1 VTRNYYTVLQ
11 VSPNA
16 EQEVIEAAYKRLARK
31 YHPDVYSGADGAD
44 RMRELNEA
52 YEVLGDVGK
61 RAEYH
66 ATLSRAR
73 ARAAPAGSKQRSPTS
88 SVQPAVAKPPKRPR
102 AKVPARPGRP
112 RRTIGQFRNL
122 GFVAALVVAVVAA
135 ITLIG
140 VANLLRG
147 DGGNSTSNGS
157 IVIPGHT
164 APVDGMTL
172 GNADAPVTIYEYS
185 DFQCPFCRKAAAEIV
200 PRLDTDYLATGK
212 AKLIFKNMAFIGQES
227 TWAAEAAACA
237 SDQGKFWDYHN
248 KLYEVQNGENKG
260 TFKVEN
266 LKRFAQEIGLNQG
279 EFNTCFDEGK
289 YTGQIAD
296 ETSEAKRRGVNST
309 PTFFVGQDPVDSTYD
324 AISKAIDAELVK
336 LGLAT
341 PQAAGTATPAA
352 TPTAEGTP
360 GG

>member
-11 VSPNA
+11 VSRNA

-31 YHPDVYSGADGAD
+31 YDPDVYSGADGAD
-44 RMRELNEA
+44 RLRELNEA
-52 YEVLGDVGK
+52 YEVLRDVGK

-66 ATLSRAR
+66 AILSRAR
-73 ARAAPAGSKQRSPTS
+73 ARAAPAGSKQGSPTS

-102 AKVPARPGRP
+102 AKPAARPGRP
-112 RRTIGQFRNL
+112 TRKIGQFRNL

-135 ITLIG
+135 IALIG

-157 IVIPGHT
+157 IVIPEHT
-164 APVDGMTL
+164 APVDGLTL
-172 GNADAPVTIYEYS
+172 GRADAPITIYEYS
-185 DFQCPFCRKAAAEIV
+185 DFQCPFCAKVAAEVV

-212 AKLIFKNMAFIGQES
+212 AKLIFKNFAFLGDES
-227 TWAAEAAACA
+227 RWAAEAAACA
-237 SDQGKFWDYHN
+237 GDQEKFWEYHN
-248 KLYEVQNGENKG
+248 KLFEEQNGENKG
-260 TFKVEN
+260 AFKVEN
-266 LKRFAQEIGLNQG
+266 LKLFAQDIGLNQG
-279 EFNTCFDEGK
+279 DFNTCFDEGK
-289 YTGQIAD
+289 FTGQIAD
-296 ETSEAKRRGVNST
+296 EISEAERRGVNST

-324 AISKAIDAELVK
+324 AISKAIDAA
-336 LGLAT
+336 LAT
-341 PQAAGTATPAA
+341 PAAGTATPAA